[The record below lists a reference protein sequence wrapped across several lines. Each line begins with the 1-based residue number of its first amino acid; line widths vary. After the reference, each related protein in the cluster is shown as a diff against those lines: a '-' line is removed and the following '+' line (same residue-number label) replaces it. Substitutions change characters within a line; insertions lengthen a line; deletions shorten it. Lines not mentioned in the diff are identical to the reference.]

1 MKNGKN
7 THSGHFSETC
17 TGTTCTGKTSVLVIF
32 DQLVP
37 VQVRLVSVQP
47 VLVFLFRPVFVFW
60 P

>member
-7 THSGHFSETC
+7 THSGHFLETC
-17 TGTTCTGKTSVLVIF
+17 TGTISDLVIF

-37 VQVRLVSVQP
+37 VQP
-47 VLVFLFRPVFVFW
+47 VLVFLFRPVFVFL